1 VNRLTLSGVALLTF
15 AAWPAPRGAA
25 GSARAEV
32 PPVPSAPAV
41 VAGHDEAA
49 VLAAI
54 AKGVDYLVRHQER
67 DGSFGAPRNIML
79 SETFAT
85 IHTYE
90 AWTYATTGLA
100 AMALADCGQGDAARR
115 ALDRAIDWLIA
126 TPLPKRVSE
135 WDCDHVWGDV
145 YGLQAVAHLLRHP
158 RLEDDPRKPAL
169 VRRGKELIRQLCEWQ
184 APLGGWGYY
193 EGPVVAKPNSWS
205 TQFTTAVGVI
215 ALLDAKAAG
224 LPVDAAHLDKAVR
237 AVAHCRLPNGAYTYS
252 VDTISSPAGLE
263 YINQVKGSLGRIQIG
278 NVALFRAGELDRRA
292 VKAGLDEFFRHH
304 QFLAVARKKPIPHE
318 SWYAVAAYFFL
329 FGHYYAAEA
338 IELLPAEQRP
348 KYARA
353 LEGKLLAI
361 QEDDGAFWDFHI
373 STYTRAYGTAFAV
386 MSLARANRATSTRYA
401 AGG

>member
-1 VNRLTLSGVALLTF
+1 MNRLTCSGVAILSVAVLM
-15 AAWPAPRGAA
+15 APPGAA
-25 GSARAEV
+25 GAAGAEAPEAAAAPVVVV
-32 PPVPSAPAV
+32 P
-41 VAGHDEAA
+41 HDESA
-49 VLAAI
+49 VQAAI
-54 AKGVDYLVRHQER
+54 AKGVDYLVAHQER

-85 IHTYE
+85 FHTYE

-100 AMALADCGQGDAARR
+100 AMALADGGQDAAARR

-145 YGLQAVAHLLRHP
+145 YGLQGVAHLLRHP
-158 RLEDDPRKPAL
+158 QLEGDPRRPAL
-169 VRRGKELIRQLCEWQ
+169 VKRGKELIAALSDWQ
-184 APLGGWGYY
+184 TPLGGWGYY

-205 TQFTTAVGVI
+205 TQFTTAAGVI
-215 ALLDAKAAG
+215 ALQDAQAAG
-224 LPVDAAHLDKAVR
+224 LPVDEAQLAKAVR
-237 AVAHCRLPNGAYTYS
+237 TVAHCRLPNGAYTYS
-252 VDTISSPAGLE
+252 VDVISSPAGLE
-263 YINQVKGSLGRIQIG
+263 YINQVKGSLGRIQVG
-278 NVALFRAGELDRRA
+278 NVALFRAGRLDRRA
-292 VKAGLDEFFRHH
+292 VKDGLDEFFRHH

-338 IELLPAEQRP
+338 IELLPAEQRT

-361 QEDDGAFWDFHI
+361 QEEDGAFWDFHI

-386 MSLARANRATSTRYA
+386 MSLARASRATSTRYA
-401 AGG
+401 AGS